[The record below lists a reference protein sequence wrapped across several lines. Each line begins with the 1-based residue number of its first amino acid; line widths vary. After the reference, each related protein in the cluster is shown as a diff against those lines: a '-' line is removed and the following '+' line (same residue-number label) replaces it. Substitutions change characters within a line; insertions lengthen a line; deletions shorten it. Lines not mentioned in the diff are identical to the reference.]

1 MKWFLA
7 SPISCKWFLFKS
19 NYLRL
24 LISFHFI
31 KLREK
36 LGFTKETL
44 LFWGKDREDCFL
56 KLEGKALPISGS
68 KNMTWNVGYNYTE
81 FSVGSSEM
89 SILCYQFSWAFTENP
104 LFKLSLSLMHVPP
117 SPLCSGITAGNW
129 KQQIK
134 AKIKRL
140 SNVSTFAELFCQRP
154 SSMEVPITLS
164 KVITLQL
171 LSFSLMVASHPVAGD
186 LIY

>member
-1 MKWFLA
+1 MKGFLA

-36 LGFTKETL
+36 SGFTKETL
-44 LFWGKDREDCFL
+44 LFWGKDKEDCFW
-56 KLEGKALPISGS
+56 KLEGEALPISGS
-68 KNMTWNVGYNYTE
+68 KNMTWNVGYSYTE
-81 FSVGSSEM
+81 FSVGNSEM
-89 SILCYQFSWAFTENP
+89 SILCYQFSQAFTENP
-104 LFKLSLSLMHVPP
+104 LFKVSLSFMHVPP
-117 SPLCSGITAGNW
+117 SPLCSGVTAGNW

-164 KVITLQL
+164 NVITLQL